1 MKRFLATVCFLW
13 LAVAP
18 SLARAAEIRVAVA
31 ANFVD
36 CLAELAP
43 LFAQR
48 SGHRVTPIVGSTGR
62 LFAQIRQ
69 GAPFDV
75 FLAAD
80 ARRPR
85 MLVDAEL
92 ALRPRVYARGRLVF
106 WSADGGL
113 GRWSGWQDQARR
125 DQARVDQPQTD
136 QPQTDQ
142 IRTDQLQTHLLQ
154 ALRNPNLRHVAIA
167 NPDLAPYGR
176 AADQTLESLGLD
188 SRLGGRR
195 VQGSSVG
202 QVWQF
207 AATGHAMGAFVAY
220 AQVRAEPVERYL
232 IVPDHLYQPID
243 QMAVLVAGSREPEAA
258 LSFLEFLA
266 GDEAAAIIADCGYRI
281 PESGP

>member
-13 LAVAP
+13 LAVGP

-31 ANFVD
+31 ANFAD

-43 LFAQR
+43 LFTQR

-85 MLVDAEL
+85 MLVDAEQ

-106 WSADGGL
+106 WSAGGGM
-113 GRWSGWQDQARR
+113 GRRSGGREQIQPDQARP
-125 DQARVDQPQTD
+125 DQRP
-136 QPQTDQ
+136 
-142 IRTDQLQTHLLQ
+142 THLLQ
-154 ALRNPNLRHVAIA
+154 ALRNPDLKHVAIA

-176 AADQTLESLGLD
+176 AADQVLESLGLD
-188 SRLGGRR
+188 PQLGGRR

-207 AATGHAMGAFVAY
+207 ASTGHAMGAFVAY

-243 QMAVLVAGSREPEAA
+243 QMAVLVAGAREPEAA
-258 LSFLEFLA
+258 LGFLEFLA
-266 GDEAAAIIADCGYRI
+266 GDEATAIIADCGYRI